1 RLSGARVE
9 GAGDTV
15 REALA
20 ATGVTVFPGWEFYAN
35 AGAENTLFDLLPEAL
50 VFVDEP
56 TSIKTEHERWW
67 EKVTRRHEMSGVGRL
82 ATPED
87 IYVRP
92 EEWDE
97 RLAKRPGGDLEQ
109 LGLHRAVHHSI
120 EDDDAGLG
128 SDSNSTPVILSERI
142 ARVEESPESFPNEA
156 ASGNP
161 SDTFSSSFRSP
172 DHPITRSPDLVEFS
186 SQPTTRFHGSVP
198 AMVEE
203 VKKLTGAG
211 QRVIFAAPNTG
222 EMERLADIFTEYQAP
237 FRLGSRNP
245 VPGSETYLD

>member
-87 IYVRP
+87 IYLPP
-92 EEWDE
+92 EEWNE

-109 LGLHRAVHHSI
+109 LGLHRAAPRPM
-120 EDDDAGLG
+120 EDDDVPISG
-128 SDSNSTPVILSERI
+128 DSNPTPVLSERN
-142 ARVEESPESFPNEA
+142 ARVEESREFFPSDA
-156 ASGNP
+156 ASG
-161 SDTFSSSFRSP
+161 SSHDAP
-172 DHPITRSPDLVEFS
+172 
-186 SQPTTRFHGSVP
+186 SVP
-198 AMVEE
+198 
-203 VKKLTGAG
+203 
-211 QRVIFAAPNTG
+211 
-222 EMERLADIFTEYQAP
+222 
-237 FRLGSRNP
+237 
-245 VPGSETYLD
+245 